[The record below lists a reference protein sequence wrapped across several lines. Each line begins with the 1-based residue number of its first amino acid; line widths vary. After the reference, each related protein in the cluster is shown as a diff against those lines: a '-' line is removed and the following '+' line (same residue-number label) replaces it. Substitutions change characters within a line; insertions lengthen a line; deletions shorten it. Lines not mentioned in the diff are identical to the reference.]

1 MVKYKF
7 AYDSQQNII
16 DIETVTKE
24 NKSDIFL
31 CLGCGREMTPVLSPA
46 NKRAKHFRHK
56 VEIECSKETYLHNL
70 IKTKVRETYQNCV
83 NSGIPFNIKILT
95 HPVCDFYENDFLATC
110 KLEPEKQEFDL
121 TKWFQNIY
129 LERKENCFIPDI
141 LLESN
146 TREKIFF
153 EVLVTHASSQEKINS
168 QYRIIEF
175 TANLDDH
182 EESLQKIES
191 CLLEESETIQFFNFN
206 TTRKAQWCK
215 GNCFKGIEPYAKETL
230 YYNIFIVYVNGT
242 SQLVEQTLE
251 DLNLLLPKILYFE
264 YIPLK
269 KGISMT
275 SIYRNKVVESYKN
288 GLSIKNCFLCKHH
301 SIRHLR
307 DASGMVFCT
316 LKYNIES
323 PNIAINCAF
332 FYPNPLVFS
341 EYISHPPKNPS
352 TQKNIMDIQED
363 EEGWF

>member
-1 MVKYKF
+1 MVEYKF

-16 DIETVTKE
+16 DIQTVTKE

-56 VEIECSKETYLHNL
+56 VEIECSKETYLHKL
-70 IKTKVRETYQNCV
+70 IKTKVYQTYQNCLK
-83 NSGIPFNIKILT
+83 NGIPFNIKILI
-95 HPVCDFYENDFLATC
+95 HPVCNFYENDFLVTC
-110 KLEPEKQEFDL
+110 KLDTEKQEFDL
-121 TKWFQNIY
+121 TKWFNKIY
-129 LERKENCFIPDI
+129 LERRESSFIPDI

-146 TREKIFF
+146 TEEKIFF

-215 GNCFKGIEPYAKETL
+215 GNCSKGIEPYAKETL

-288 GLSIKNCFLCKHH
+288 GLSIINCFLCKHH

-307 DASGMVFCT
+307 DASGLVFCT